1 MLPSPDFL
9 KKLWFLILE
18 NCVENT
24 KGLYGDVQTLDF
36 IDS

>member
-24 KGLYGDVQTLDF
+24 KGLYGDVQTLDLV
-36 IDS
+36 DS